1 MAKNVALKILKNMK
15 ETVKSNKSLTNF
27 IRCAVLLKDIAN
39 SYDKDYN
46 HGISVQV
53 KSKKGAKTIIDGAI
67 LERINK
73 GEEIGI
79 VINSRAKAKVIVE
92 SVIDT
97 TAVSDAATD

>member
-1 MAKNVALKILKNMK
+1 MAKNVALKILKNMN
-15 ETVKSNKSLTNF
+15 ETVKSNKSLANF
-27 IRCAVLLKDIAN
+27 IRCAVLLKEVAN
-39 SYDKDYN
+39 SHDKDYN

-53 KSKKGAKTIIDGAI
+53 KSKRGKTIIDGAI

-79 VINSRAKAKVIVE
+79 VIDSRAKAKVIVE